1 MIARVLAGV
10 MIGLTT
16 AGCVT
21 VEGGFKY
28 EYQGRVLRAD
38 GKTPAKN
45 VSVRMARAD
54 PAATQ
59 PVKID
64 LTDKAA
70 KNSLKY
76 QDRYVKRKT
85 DSTGTYVG
93 ILETFHGW
101 KYHEVMGNHF
111 GATHAPEPP
120 PLDEVILYVDEKGSK
135 PVGYRMKVPP
145 QNQATASSGVRK
157 INLPDLILLPKPTTK
172 PTTQPATP
180 AAS

>member
-1 MIARVLAGV
+1 MIARVLLGTL
-10 MIGLTT
+10 IGLSTV
-16 AGCVT
+16 GCIT

-28 EYQGRVLRAD
+28 EYQGRVLRPD
-38 GKTPAKN
+38 GKTPARN
-45 VSVRMARAD
+45 VSIRMARAD

-111 GATHAPEPP
+111 GPTHAPEPP

-135 PVGYRMKVPP
+135 PVGYRMKVPAE
-145 QNQATASSGVRK
+145 NQATASSGVRK
-157 INLPDLILLPKPTTK
+157 IHLPDLILPPKPTTK
-172 PTTQPATP
+172 PTTQPATQP
-180 AAS
+180 

>member
-10 MIGLTT
+10 TIGLLSV
-16 AGCVT
+16 GCVT

-59 PVKID
+59 PVVID
-64 LTDKAA
+64 LTDKASKA
-70 KNSLKY
+70 SLKY
-76 QDRYVKRKT
+76 QDRTIKRKT

-101 KYHEVMGNHF
+101 KYHEVFGNHM
-111 GATHAPEPP
+111 GPTHPP
-120 PLDEVILYVDEKGSK
+120 LPPALDEVILYVDEKGSK
-135 PVGYRMKVPP
+135 PAGYRMKVPP
-145 QNQATASSGVRK
+145 ENQATATSGVRK
-157 INLPDLILLPKPTTK
+157 IHLPDLILPPKPTTK
-172 PTTQPATP
+172 PTTQPTTQP
-180 AAS
+180 